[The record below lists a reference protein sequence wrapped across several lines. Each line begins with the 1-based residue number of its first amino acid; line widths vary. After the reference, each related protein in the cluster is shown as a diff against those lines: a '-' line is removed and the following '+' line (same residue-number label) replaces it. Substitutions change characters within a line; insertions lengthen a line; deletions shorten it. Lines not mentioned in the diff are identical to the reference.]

1 VRLGRP
7 GERVTVPFVAGCG
20 ACPMCRSGNHQ
31 ICDHQS
37 QPGFTHW
44 GSFAELVR
52 IDYAD
57 VNLVPLPE
65 EVDFVTAASLGCR
78 FTTAFRALVDQGRA
92 GPGEWVAVHGCGG
105 VGLSA
110 VMIARAIGAAVVAV
124 DINPEALELARSVG
138 AAATID
144 ARRVEDVSAAV
155 IAETQGGAHVSIDAL
170 GSTETCLNSIR
181 CLRKQGRHVQVGLM
195 VGRDSESP
203 VPMGQVM
210 SRELEIRGSH
220 GLAAHEFPRLLRMI
234 TAGQLDPR
242 HLVRRLVSLEEGAAC
257 LMGMDQPNAGLAG
270 ITVIDRF

>member
-1 VRLGRP
+1 
-7 GERVTVPFVAGCG
+7 VTVPFVAGCG
-20 ACPMCRSGNHQ
+20 VCPICRSGNHQ

-65 EVDFVTAASLGCR
+65 KVDYVTAASLGCR
-78 FTTAFRALVDQGRA
+78 FTTAFRALTAQGRA
-92 GPGEWVAVHGCGG
+92 APGEWIAVHGCGG

-110 VMIARAIGAAVVAV
+110 VMIAHALGAHVAAV
-124 DINPEALELARSVG
+124 DINPRALELAKSIG
-138 AAATID
+138 ADITINARNVDDVPAAI
-144 ARRVEDVSAAV
+144 R
-155 IAETQGGAHVSIDAL
+155 AETQGGAHVSIDAL
-170 GSTETCLNSIR
+170 GSAETCLNSIR

-195 VGRDSESP
+195 VGVDSDCP
-203 VPMGQVM
+203 VPMAQVI

-234 TAGQLDPR
+234 VAGRIDPKR
-242 HLVRRLVSLEEGAAC
+242 LVRRTVSLEEGAVC
-257 LMGMDQPNAGLAG
+257 LMQMGQPIAEVPG
-270 ITVIDRF
+270 ITVIDRI